1 MQNRAATYKE
11 LTSTSKNNISNFL
24 EGVDL
29 RPLTRNLLPESQLKE
44 VSFQMNSASISSLS

>member
-29 RPLTRNLLPESQLKE
+29 RALTRNLLPESQLKE
-44 VSFQMNSASISSLS
+44 VSFYVLFGINS